1 MWGVGLGVITQ
12 TRTYAS
18 SDDTVRL
25 PGFTRLDGGIFF
37 KLNEHFRAQV
47 NVENL
52 LNRRY
57 YATADGNNNITPG
70 SPRAI
75 RFAVIA
81 NF

>member
-1 MWGVGLGVITQ
+1 M
-12 TRTYAS
+12 
-18 SDDTVRL
+18 RL
-25 PGFTRLDGGIFF
+25 PGFTRLDGAVFF
-37 KLNEHFRAQV
+37 RVTESIRAQV

-70 SPRAI
+70 SRRAV
-75 RFAVIA
+75 RFAVVA